1 MMHSKHLHS
10 IVSTYRLVCIMRT
23 TRRGYRVE
31 FGNVGYWYAQD
42 TQFDCRGY
50 CKVRPYWTNGM
61 YFPCRVCFG
70 GELHII
76 YITVS
81 FNMKGVLN
89 ISQ

>member
-1 MMHSKHLHS
+1 MLHKTLLTLT
-10 IVSTYRLVCIMRT
+10 VSFYRLVCIMRT

-81 FNMKGVLN
+81 FTMKGVLN